1 MNLYLAATYIR
12 DARYGR
18 NGQFETD
25 DNSVRLY
32 NLYNHWLP
40 KGVAYFFILLLLA
53 LAIFEK
59 PAVPGLEIEYYVTMP
74 MEVICLI
81 VIGSRLFHLRRFSP
95 GKTFYS
101 DKKNLVVMA
110 TMIVVV
116 IDMISYIALVN
127 SGQAMYAYRW
137 SRPLRALLLVNI
149 TEGRQIRRAF
159 RNIRRTLPDILN
171 VLVLFFLSIALFAL
185 MALKIFERRPELR
198 LYTDDSPYFKQYG
211 DIYFQLYVLVTTANS
226 PDIMMP
232 AFDSNKWFSLFFI
245 VYLVVCLYLFMSII
259 LAVIYKNYRKHLK
272 NEIKKSVFIKRFK
285 LLRAFDEL
293 KEQVEGKSVVTE
305 KTWNAVM
312 KEVLPNRT
320 HVYYSLLWMVLDKD
334 VNGYIDRKMFLQVAD
349 LLNVEV
355 SEVRNQ
361 KHLIEKYYPHI
372 YNSSVSIAVRQV
384 VMHKFFRYFFDLAI
398 VVNAFFIGFNLDE
411 AEWFFLSVFTCEIIL
426 KLYTYGFREFC
437 RRFWNIFD
445 FIVISAAF
453 IATVIEAALE
463 ELQYSRE
470 TLDVLLVLRILR
482 LLKLVGSIDRFKII
496 IGTLTNIAP
505 SMFTYGGVLFVFY
518 YVFAIIGME
527 VWGTM
532 LSGDPNVSFC
542 NNSNLNGSEFAR
554 DHYCNNNF
562 SDILTAFVL
571 LFELM
576 VVNQWHVLT
585 SGFVAIT
592 SAWARLYFV
601 AFHLLVVIVVLNIF
615 LAFILEAFMLESSL
629 SAGKFSNA
637 VEEKI
642 KEMGLWVSKK
652 PLQEQLPVEHVQIE
666 APQSVL
672 VDNIEVHP
680 SPTPPPAENET
691 AEAADVVPEMKERR
705 PRADTG
711 LRFRIARRG
720 TRKTEILLQRMFESE
735 LLHEEGQEMPTTENE
750 IEEMEPEEI
759 RPTPL
764 TLDNVT

>member
-1 MNLYLAATYIR
+1 MNLYLAATFIR
-12 DARYGR
+12 DAQYGR

-25 DNSVRLY
+25 ENSVKLY
-32 NLYNHWLP
+32 NLYTHWLP
-40 KGVAYFFILLLLA
+40 KVVAYFFILLLLS

-81 VIGSRLFHLRRFSP
+81 VIGSRLFHLKLFSP

-110 TMIVVV
+110 TMVVMV

-137 SRPLRALLLVNI
+137 SRPLRPLLLVNI
-149 TEGRQIRRAF
+149 KEGRQIRRAF

-185 MALKIFERRPELR
+185 MALKIFERRCMITS
-198 LYTDDSPYFKQYG
+198 LYTDNSPYFKHYG

-245 VYLVVCLYLFMSII
+245 VYVVVCLYLFMSII

-272 NEIKKSVFIKRFK
+272 NEIKKSVFIKRVK
-285 LLRAFDEL
+285 LERAFNEL
-293 KEQVEGKSVVTE
+293 KEEVGGKSVVTE
-305 KTWNAVM
+305 KTWYVLM
-312 KEVLPNRT
+312 KEVLPNKT
-320 HVYYSLLWMVLDKD
+320 QVYYSLLWLVLDKD
-334 VNGYIDRKMFLQVAD
+334 ANGYIGEEIYHPCTNQKMFLQVAD

-355 SEVRNQ
+355 SEIRNQ
-361 KHLIEKYYPHI
+361 KHLIEKYWPHV

-426 KLYTYGFREFC
+426 KLYTYGFSEFC

-453 IATVIEAALE
+453 IATIIEAALE

-505 SMFTYGGVLFVFY
+505 SMFTYGGVLFVKIIFVHFISPLTYQVFY

-532 LSGDPNVSFC
+532 LSGDVNITFC
-542 NNSNLNGSEFAR
+542 NNPKLNGSEFAR

-562 SDILTAFVL
+562 SDLLTSFVL

-576 VVNQWHVLT
+576 VVNQWHDILCYKD
-585 SGFVAIT
+585 FNNRYI
-592 SAWARLYFV
+592 AWARLYFV

-629 SAGKFSNA
+629 STGKFSNA

-642 KEMGLWVSKK
+642 KEMGLWVSK
-652 PLQEQLPVEHVQIE
+652 
-666 APQSVL
+666 
-672 VDNIEVHP
+672 
-680 SPTPPPAENET
+680 
-691 AEAADVVPEMKERR
+691 
-705 PRADTG
+705 
-711 LRFRIARRG
+711 
-720 TRKTEILLQRMFESE
+720 
-735 LLHEEGQEMPTTENE
+735 
-750 IEEMEPEEI
+750 
-759 RPTPL
+759 
-764 TLDNVT
+764 

>member
-1 MNLYLAATYIR
+1 
-12 DARYGR
+12 
-18 NGQFETD
+18 
-25 DNSVRLY
+25 
-32 NLYNHWLP
+32 
-40 KGVAYFFILLLLA
+40 
-53 LAIFEK
+53 
-59 PAVPGLEIEYYVTMP
+59 MP
-74 MEVICLI
+74 MELICLI
-81 VIGSRLFHLRRFSP
+81 VIGSRLFHLKLFSP
-95 GKTFYS
+95 GRTFYS
-101 DKKNLVVMA
+101 DKKNIVVLA
-110 TMIVVV
+110 TIVIVV
-116 IDMISYIALVN
+116 IDMITYIALVN
-127 SGQAMYAYRW
+127 SGQSMYAYRW
-137 SRPLRALLLVNI
+137 SRPLRPLILVNI

-198 LYTDDSPYFKQYG
+198 LYTDNSPYFKHYG

-259 LAVIYKNYRKHLK
+259 LAVIYKNYRRHLK
-272 NEIKKSVFIKRFK
+272 NEIKKSVFIKRVK
-285 LLRAFDEL
+285 LNRAFDEL
-293 KEQVEGKSVVTE
+293 KEQQDGKSVVTE

-312 KEVLPNRT
+312 QEVLPNRNQ
-320 HVYYSLLWMVLDKD
+320 VYYSLLWMVLDKD
-334 VNGYIDRKMFLQVAD
+334 GNGYIDQNMFLQVAD

-361 KHLIEKYYPHI
+361 KHLIEKFWPHI

-453 IATVIEAALE
+453 IATIIEAALE

-532 LSGDPNVSFC
+532 LSGNVNVTFC
-542 NNSNLNGSEFAR
+542 NNPALIGTEFAR

-562 SDILTAFVL
+562 SDVLTSFVL

-576 VVNQWHVLT
+576 GTTSELMSGHVPA
-585 SGFVAIT
+585 VT

-652 PLQEQLPVEHVQIE
+652 PLQEQLPVEHVQME

-672 VDNIEVHP
+672 VDNIEVQP
-680 SPTPPPAENET
+680 SPAAAPAESEA

-705 PRADTG
+705 PR
-711 LRFRIARRG
+711 

-735 LLHEEGQEMPTTENE
+735 LLHEEGQEMPTSENE
-750 IEEMEPEEI
+750 IEEMEPDEI